1 MIRRGEK
8 MRKDIALLLIVGF
21 LLGTFGVIGGMSEIS
36 CEEPADF
43 SGGELPED
51 NFGGPAPCGGG
62 GESGG
67 SGGTPG

>member
-1 MIRRGEK
+1 

-21 LLGTFGVIGGMSEIS
+21 LLGTFAVIEGMSEIS
-36 CEEPADF
+36 CEEALNF

-51 NFGGPAPCGGG
+51 NFRDPAPCGGG

>member
-1 MIRRGEK
+1 
-8 MRKDIALLLIVGF
+8 MRKVVALLLIVGF

-51 NFGGPAPCGGG
+51 GFGDPAPCGG